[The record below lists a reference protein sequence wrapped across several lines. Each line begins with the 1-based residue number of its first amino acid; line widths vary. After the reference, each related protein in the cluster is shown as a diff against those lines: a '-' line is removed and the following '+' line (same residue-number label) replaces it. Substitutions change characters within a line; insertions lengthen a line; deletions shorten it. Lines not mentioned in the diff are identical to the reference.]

1 MNMTQPA
8 PVRELENTIGYRFS
22 DPELLTN
29 ALIHTSYVNEA
40 RSQGVREDN
49 ERLEFLGDS
58 VLSLTVTDY
67 LYRTSGLKEGV
78 LTRVRAAVVC
88 EDTLASKAEEI
99 SLGKYLFLGHGELM
113 SNGRHRKSIL
123 ADAFEALLG
132 AIYLDGGLDAV
143 KTFLLPRLS
152 GDIERCLRSGS
163 EDYKSMLQ
171 RFVQQSPEDI
181 LEYRLVSETGPAH
194 QRVFTTEAL
203 LNNNVIGSG
212 TAGSKRQAEQL
223 AAFEALRLFDA
234 LGDVVR

>member
-113 SNGRHRKSIL
+113 SNATVESVCEKIFNIL
-123 ADAFEALLG
+123 KNR
-132 AIYLDGGLDAV
+132 GGKA
-143 KTFLLPRLS
+143 
-152 GDIERCLRSGS
+152 
-163 EDYKSMLQ
+163 
-171 RFVQQSPEDI
+171 
-181 LEYRLVSETGPAH
+181 
-194 QRVFTTEAL
+194 
-203 LNNNVIGSG
+203 
-212 TAGSKRQAEQL
+212 
-223 AAFEALRLFDA
+223 
-234 LGDVVR
+234 